1 MRSNLKLLIIAAVL
15 LVILAG
21 TVVALTLTGDDGG
34 ETEETT
40 AVSTA
45 PLSRLLY
52 EKSPEAVDNIH
63 VKNATGEYDIKKF
76 GESLWAV
83 TDFVGVDHSK
93 AALDEA
99 VEGVSSVTSQQVAAE
114 KAEDMSVYGLTEPRA
129 DVTVTFSDGSEREL
143 LIGSESPSPG
153 LTYMCFGGED
163 KVYAVDTSD
172 IDVFLEDRFYFLSKT
187 VYVQKTPVDENDT
200 TDYTKIDKISISR
213 KDIDYD
219 IVLEYDVR
227 QDSDEI
233 ITGNSSSHIMTS
245 PVRLDLNPDLSVDTL
260 TKVFGLTAS
269 AVAVVAPSEEMKAN
283 FGLDDPFA
291 VVTFDIAGET
301 FTLSIGNE
309 FTAEDGTKGY
319 FGIAGD
325 RDIIYIFNRDDLPWA
340 TIKPLDITMTMITS
354 TYIYAI
360 DTVDIETPEGS
371 THFDLSGEGA
381 DDFAISCDD
390 GDVTVDGFK
399 SFYQFFLR
407 APAEELYLEENT
419 APADITVTVKSS
431 GGTDVVEFI
440 RSEDRMSVIR
450 LNGST
455 SFRCRTAYTD
465 RLIEN
470 LGLLLEG
477 KPLIETW

>member
-1 MRSNLKLLIIAAVL
+1 MKGNIKLLITAAVV

-21 TVVALTLTGDDGG
+21 AVVALTLTGGEEG
-34 ETEETT
+34 ETEETS
-40 AVSTA
+40 VSTTA

-52 EKSPEAVDNIH
+52 EKSPEQVENIRI
-63 VKNATGEYDIKKF
+63 VNETGEYDIKKF

-83 TDFVGVDHSK
+83 TDFAGVNHSK
-93 AALDEA
+93 AALDDA
-99 VEGVSSVTSQQVAAE
+99 LEGACSVTSQQVAAE
-114 KAEDMSVYGLTEPRA
+114 NADDLSVYGLKEPRA
-129 DVTVTFSDGSEREL
+129 SVTVTFGDGSERKM
-143 LIGSESPSPG
+143 LIGAESPSPG
-153 LTYMCFGGED
+153 LTYMCFEGET
-163 KVYAVDTSD
+163 KVYAVNTSD
-172 IDVFLEDRFYFLSKT
+172 IDVFLEDRFYFIAKT
-187 VYVQKTPVDENDT
+187 VYTARSAADANDT
-200 TDYTKIDKISISR
+200 TDYTKIDSITISR

-245 PVRLDLNPDLSVDTL
+245 PVRLDLNPDMAADTL
-260 TKVFGLTAS
+260 NKVFGLTAS
-269 AVAVVAPSEEMKAN
+269 AVAVVAPSKEMMAN

-291 VVTFDIAGET
+291 VIKFDIAGET
-301 FTLSIGNE
+301 FTLSVGNE
-309 FTAEDGTKGY
+309 FTAEDGTQGY
-319 FGIAGD
+319 FGYAEGI
-325 RDIIYIFNRDDLPWA
+325 DIIYIFNRSDLPWA
-340 TIKPLDITMTMITS
+340 TVKPLDITMTMITS

-360 DTVDIETPEGS
+360 DTVDIETAEGS
-371 THFDLSGEGA
+371 THFDLSGDGA
-381 DDFAISCDD
+381 DDFDVVCDN
-390 GDVTVDGFK
+390 GDITEDSFK

-407 APAEELYLEENT
+407 APAEEIYLEENT
-419 APADITVTVKSS
+419 SPADITVTVKSS

-450 LNGST
+450 LNGRT

-477 KPLIETW
+477 QGMIETW